1 MARKDGLKFGDLG
14 PRAAHLCVDA
24 QRMFS
29 EETDWHTPWLA
40 RILPNIERIA
50 AAHPA

>member
-1 MARKDGLKFGDLG
+1 MARKDGVKFGDFG

-29 EETDWHTPWLA
+29 EKID
-40 RILPNIERIA
+40 
-50 AAHPA
+50 